1 MESVHK
7 EDNMNW
13 IERDEH
19 RHRNGAFLEA
29 AELVNEMMVELRKM
43 GGMEPSDYHEGARQF
58 GSAIFDVL
66 MAKVENERKLWE
78 VAQSEGQV
86 PTPNGAS
93 SFPPGAEADRASRV
107 APDALGAQ
115 FSATY
120 QAPSR
125 DGDGR
130 TNPLS
135 GLESPEG
142 GACLSTQEEVPL

>member
-1 MESVHK
+1 
-7 EDNMNW
+7 MNW
-13 IERDEH
+13 IERDKH
-19 RHRNGAFLEA
+19 RNRNGAFLEA
-29 AELVNEMMVELRKM
+29 AQLVSNMMFELRKF
-43 GGMEPSDYHEGARQF
+43 GGMEPSDYHEGARQI
-58 GSAIFDVL
+58 GNAIFNEL

-115 FSATY
+115 FSTTY
-120 QAPSR
+120 QAPLR

-130 TNPLS
+130 VSSSS
-135 GLESPEG
+135 GPESPG
-142 GACLSTQEEVPL
+142 GEPHLSTQEEVPL